1 MYRLAL
7 VSLGLLLLSFKAGF
21 CETDDVSSLKGKAY
35 GSFMFFEEVPNAL
48 FFEDKI
54 TENDSFYFRKAIRN
68 HNIDTIVLDSPGG
81 SIWEGLS
88 IAGMIF
94 DKELTTYVPSA
105 GRCASACAFMF
116 FAGRN
121 RQASGKLGVHQFYSD
136 NDKKTGKIA
145 TVEFGSQF
153 TVSEIIGFLN
163 EFGTPPF
170 VFEKIFAQKE
180 MYYFTENEIRKLN
193 SINDDEVSL
202 ASFTVIENFMKK
214 AIQILKD
221 KEALALKVPNG
232 KPKPDRK
239 SEKPVTNEIQ
249 KFIQG
254 ELNRIGCSLGKVD
267 GIIGPASKRA
277 LATFNK
283 NNKSN
288 FDTKAFFSSA
298 YYYKILQKKPK
309 GFCPKIITK
318 PKVKPK
324 PEALGDDIVTLSC
337 IFNDYAGAGFS
348 SAHRDWAFPPVQTH
362 ILNFSKMTSYF
373 SKGRVYDFTAE
384 RNGSVTKNT
393 SRRIKW
399 KYPGKYGGL
408 SFTFIPQSNI
418 VVGRDGTDSVR
429 GKCSAQ

>member
-163 EFGTPPF
+163 DFGTPPF
-170 VFEKIFAQKE
+170 VFEKMFAQKE

-298 YYYKILQKKPK
+298 YFYKMLQKKPK
-309 GFCPKIITK
+309 GFCPKTIK
-318 PKVKPK
+318 KLK
-324 PEALGDDIVTLSC
+324 PEPSGEEIMTLTCS
-337 IFNDYAGAGFS
+337 INNYAAAGSQSDWVFPPFQTHVLNLSRMTSFYDSRNDYLAKSDGIVSQKTADKIVWKHRGERAFMKFS
-348 SAHRDWAFPPVQTH
+348 VFLRSK
-362 ILNFSKMTSYF
+362 NFAVS
-373 SKGRVYDFTAE
+373 
-384 RNGSVTKNT
+384 RNG
-393 SRRIKW
+393 
-399 KYPGKYGGL
+399 
-408 SFTFIPQSNI
+408 
-418 VVGRDGTDSVR
+418 DSAR
-429 GKCSAQ
+429 GKCSIH

>member
-54 TENDSFYFRKAIRN
+54 AENDSFYFRKAIRN

-170 VFEKIFAQKE
+170 VFEKMFAQKE

-249 KFIQG
+249 KLIQG

-298 YYYKILQKKPK
+298 DFYKMLQKKPK
-309 GFCPKIITK
+309 GFCPKITTK
-318 PKVKPK
+318 PKVKP
-324 PEALGDDIVTLSC
+324 EASGDYIVTLRC
-337 IFNDYAGAGFS
+337 IFNDYAAASFS

-373 SKGRVYDFTAE
+373 SNGHRQGVE
-384 RNGSVTKNT
+384 RHGSITKKT
-393 SRRIKW
+393 SRRTKW
-399 KYPGKYGGL
+399 EYPGRYSAISL
-408 SFTFIPQSNI
+408 VFIPQTNI
-418 VVGRDGTDSVR
+418 AVGKIFSDTVR
-429 GKCSAQ
+429 GKCSVL

>member
-1 MYRLAL
+1 MYRLAI

-35 GSFMFFEEVPNAL
+35 GSFMFFKEVPNAL

-54 TENDSFYFRKAIRN
+54 KENDSFYFRKAIRN

-170 VFEKIFAQKE
+170 VFEKMFAQKE

-202 ASFTVIENFMKK
+202 ASFTVIENFMEK

-221 KEALALKVPNG
+221 KEALALKVPND

-239 SEKPVTNEIQ
+239 SDKPVTNEIQ
-249 KFIQG
+249 KLIQG

-283 NNKSN
+283 TNKSN

-298 YYYKILQKKPK
+298 DFYKILQKKPK

-318 PKVKPK
+318 PKPK
-324 PEALGDDIVTLSC
+324 PETTGDEILTLNC
-337 IFNDYAGAGFS
+337 NITNYAAAGS
-348 SAHRDWAFPPVQTH
+348 YGDWLFPPVQTH
-362 ILNFSKMTSYF
+362 ILNLSKKTSYF
-373 SKGRVYDFTAE
+373 KRGDYDR
-384 RNGSVTKNT
+384 RNGFLIYTFEHTTSNRISWKYIGKNGDTRFTFNTQNKILVT
-393 SRRIKW
+393 SR
-399 KYPGKYGGL
+399 G
-408 SFTFIPQSNI
+408 SN
-418 VVGRDGTDSVR
+418 SAR
-429 GKCSAQ
+429 GECSLQ